1 MLLKGNLNGL
11 QHIGIPVIDI
21 NEAKRWY
28 EKVLGF
34 QTIYKKVINSE
45 DGEIKVAFVKLGDII
60 IELYQLPEKKL
71 VEIKARGN
79 GPIDHFAIRTD
90 DVVEALCEVFSK
102 GGKLDNSTP
111 RGPVFVKKLYGKGVE
126 YVNLIGPNGEKVQ
139 LEQQL
144 DLKAADN
151 KSSLDGLARIGIV
164 VSDIKRS
171 KKFYEQFGFK
181 EVFKTKI
188 KRGQDEAEVI
198 ILRNVGVNIQLIQ
211 PAGKKVDKVKLR
223 KDGHID
229 HISFDVKDVE
239 MAFRELK
246 DAGIEILE
254 EKPVFLPFW
263 ERGIKYFNILGPDGE
278 KLEFSQKL

>member
-11 QHIGIPVIDI
+11 QHIGIPAIDI

-34 QTIYKKVINSE
+34 QTIYEKVINSE

-71 VEIKARGN
+71 EEIKARGN
-79 GPIDHFAIRTD
+79 GSIDHFAIRTD

-102 GGKLDNSTP
+102 GGKLDNTTP
-111 RGPVFVKKLYGKGVE
+111 CGPVFVKKIYGKGAE

-144 DLKAADN
+144 DLKASDN
-151 KSSLDGLARIGIV
+151 KSSLDGLAHIGIV

-171 KKFYEQFGFK
+171 KRFYGQFGFK

-188 KRGQDEAEVI
+188 KGDQDEAEVI
-198 ILRNVGVNIQLIQ
+198 ILRNVGINIQLIQ
-211 PAGKKVDKVKLR
+211 PADKLEEVKLR

-229 HISFDVKDVE
+229 HIAFDVRDVE
-239 MAFRELK
+239 KAFQELR
-246 DAGIEILE
+246 DSGIKVLE

-278 KLEFSQKL
+278 RLEFSQKL